1 MDRNTNIAATPRCR
15 VTEHELNVAKVKLL
29 GLTILGIVSAVVIA
43 VTGLPA

>member
-1 MDRNTNIAATPRCR
+1 MDRNTHQ
-15 VTEHELNVAKVKLL
+15 VTRNTESELFVAKVKLA